1 MFAKILNSFVNVIK
15 PLFSMAR
22 MSPAGD
28 YYNRMVLGLIKD
40 YEGNLHSFQVNRIL
54 RKTSV
59 LKRGC
64 HKKFLRT
71 NFP

>member
-1 MFAKILNSFVNVIK
+1 
-15 PLFSMAR
+15 MAR

-54 RKTSV
+54 RKKKLV
-59 LKRGC
+59 YKRRC
-64 HKKFLRT
+64 HK
-71 NFP
+71 NFNESDSPKIPMSYFDHNSSIKLI

>member
-1 MFAKILNSFVNVIK
+1 M
-15 PLFSMAR
+15 PR

-54 RKTSV
+54 KKKTSV

-64 HKKFLRT
+64 HKNCNESVSPKIPMSYFDHKSSILL
-71 NFP
+71 N

>member
-1 MFAKILNSFVNVIK
+1 MS
-15 PLFSMAR
+15 R

-54 RKTSV
+54 KKNIS
-59 LKRGC
+59 LKE
-64 HKKFLRT
+64 KVSQEL
-71 NFP
+71 

>member
-1 MFAKILNSFVNVIK
+1 M
-15 PLFSMAR
+15 PR

-54 RKTSV
+54 IKKNIS
-59 LKRGC
+59 LKERVSQE
-64 HKKFLRT
+64 L
-71 NFP
+71 

>member
-1 MFAKILNSFVNVIK
+1 
-15 PLFSMAR
+15 

-54 RKTSV
+54 KKTLV
-59 LKRGC
+59 LKRRC
-64 HKKFLRT
+64 HKNCNESVSPKILMSYFDHNSSILL
-71 NFP
+71 N